1 MKNRQGFVYLWKDT
15 KRNKFYLGSHL
26 GFLDD
31 GYTGSNNRF
40 KNAFKSRPH
49 TFRRRILEI
58 HLEITSKELLKKE
71 EAWLQL
77 IKKEELT
84 AKYYNEKRV
93 ASGGDIIS
101 DLSKEKR
108 KAHREKSIAA
118 RVNGHKR
125 WLEKVSH
132 EQLSNNAKYAR
143 SQVKNPRGGSLV
155 GDENPS
161 KRSEVRQ
168 KLSFSAKER
177 AKRNKEKGIALAI
190 KTYKIIFPN
199 GDVEFIKGQDA
210 INEKYCHEFP
220 LKFGRFVDTGKPIM
234 SNRSKLNPLIGATI
248 EKVK

>member
-1 MKNRQGFVYLWKDT
+1 
-15 KRNKFYLGSHL
+15 
-26 GFLDD
+26 
-31 GYTGSNNRF
+31 
-40 KNAFKSRPH
+40 
-49 TFRRRILEI
+49 
-58 HLEITSKELLKKE
+58 
-71 EAWLQL
+71 
-77 IKKEELT
+77 LT